1 MASQK
6 TTKKDLLKAEEQQQ
20 GSAVDRVTSLP
31 LLNSAFNLVSSA
43 YNYTKETHPCLSGV
57 CSVAETVA
65 AVAVGSMVGGAQPIL
80 NQLEPQIALVNEYA
94 CKGLDQLEENL
105 PFLQQPADKVIS
117 DTKQLVST
125 KVTSAMDAACEAKE
139 AMANKVTE
147 AVDLT
152 KNVVGDS
159 VKLTRSV
166 VTSTINSAVEAA
178 HGAKDLVTNKV
189 TEAVDLGKHMVED
202 SIAQT
207 KSAVAST
214 IVNAV
219 EAAQGAKDV
228 VTTKVTTKVTE
239 AVEAAQGAK
248 DLVTTKVTE
257 AVDLSKHMVEDS
269 IAQTKSAVASTI
281 VNAVEAAQGA
291 KDVVTNKVTEA
302 VDLSK
307 HMVEDSIAQTKS
319 AVASTIAS
327 AVEAAQ
333 GAKDMVTNKVTTKV
347 TEAVEAAQGA
357 KDLVTSKVTE
367 AVDLSKHMVEDSVAQ
382 TKSAVVSTIV
392 NAVEAAQGAK
402 DVVTNKVTTK
412 VTEAVDL
419 SKHMVEDSIAQT
431 KSAVASTITAAVEA
445 AQGAKDLVTNKVT
458 EAMDLTKGAVQDSVE
473 KTKSVVTSTVST
485 ALDAAYGTITS
496 KINTALEQGKEALQ
510 EGVEMTNSV
519 VTNSIS
525 KAKAVS
531 QAVGG
536 GVEAVLGMSE
546 DLVDHYLPMT
556 DEELGKLATSEGSGM
571 ASVEEQRQNKS
582 YFVRLGSLPNKVR
595 RRAYHLSLHKL
606 QRLRQSTQET
616 LSRLQLAIKLVQTCF
631 SLFPPVCS
639 LPAQLSRW
647 KLFLHALPAASHLGS
662 LLGGKHWCCSDCVCL
677 QSSSSSRSSHQI
689 ESVKGEVGQK
699 LLDGQEKLYQLWLD
713 WSLTQ
718 PKGNQVKTASQVE
731 VESRTL
737 TMLHIITRQL
747 QPVYENLK
755 ASIQGLPSNIQEA
768 VYQATRKIH
777 QLHRSFS
784 SAVSFQDLSS
794 TTLTQSQDWVAEA
807 RRSLDVLFEY
817 VTQNTPLNWVVG
829 PFRAVVNVPQ
839 GSRKQKKKDSVPP
852 IKSPVLD
859 KAASSK
865 EGVETP
871 KEPKGA
877 QEILV
882 EVCEL
887 LEKLGSRKQKKK
899 DSVPPIK
906 PPVLDKATS
915 SKEGAKTA
923 EEPKGAQEIL
933 GEGHEVLEKLEEKA
947 EKDTEVALPAKEVTT
962 KAPEEDL

>member
-20 GSAVDRVTSLP
+20 GSAVNRVTSLP

-65 AVAVGSMVGGAQPIL
+65 AVAVGSVVGGAQPIL

-125 KVTSAMDAACEAKE
+125 KVTSAMDAACEARE

-152 KNVVGDS
+152 KNAVGDS

-178 HGAKDLVTNKV
+178 HGAKDLVTTKV
-189 TEAVDLGKHMVED
+189 TEAVDLTKHVVED
-202 SIAQT
+202 SIEQT

-219 EAAQGAKDV
+219 EAAQGAKDLV
-228 VTTKVTTKVTE
+228 TSKVTTKVTEAVEAAQGAKDLVTNKVTTKVTE

-269 IAQTKSAVASTI
+269 IEQTKSAVTSTI
-281 VNAVEAAQGA
+281 VN
-291 KDVVTNKVTEA
+291 
-302 VDLSK
+302 
-307 HMVEDSIAQTKS
+307 
-319 AVASTIAS
+319 
-327 AVEAAQ
+327 
-333 GAKDMVTNKVTTKV
+333 
-347 TEAVEAAQGA
+347 AVEAAQGA

-367 AVDLSKHMVEDSVAQ
+367 AVDLMEGAKDLVTNKVTEAVDFSKHIVEDSVVR
-382 TKSAVVSTIV
+382 TKSAVASTIV

-402 DVVTNKVTTK
+402 DLVTNK

-419 SKHMVEDSIAQT
+419 SKHMVEDSVGRT
-431 KSAVASTITAAVEA
+431 KSAVASTISAAVEA

-473 KTKSVVTSTVST
+473 KTKSAVTSTVST

-546 DLVDHYLPMT
+546 DLVDNYLPMT
-556 DEELGKLATSEGSGM
+556 EEELGKLATSEGPGM
-571 ASVEEQRQNKS
+571 APVEEQRQNKS
-582 YFVRLGSLPNKVR
+582 YFVRLGSLSTKVR

-616 LSRLQLAIKLVQTCF
+616 LSRLQLAIKLVQTCL

-639 LPAQLSRW
+639 LPALLARW
-647 KLFLHALPAASHLGS
+647 KLFLHAPPAACHLGS
-662 LLGGKHWCCSDCVCL
+662 LPGREALVLLCVCL
-677 QSSSSSRSSHQI
+677 QSSSSSHFSYQI

-699 LLDGQEKLYQLWLD
+699 LLDGQEKLCQLWLD

-718 PKGNQVKTASQVE
+718 PKGNQVRTASQVE

-737 TMLHIITRQL
+737 TMLHIITQQL
-747 QPVYENLK
+747 QPIYENLK
-755 ASIQGLPSNIQEA
+755 ASIQGLPSNIQAA
-768 VYQATRKIH
+768 VHQATRNIH
-777 QLHRSFS
+777 KLHRSFA

-794 TTLTQSQDWVAEA
+794 TTLTRSQDRVAEA

-829 PFRAVVNVPQ
+829 PFRAVATMSQ
-839 GSRKQKKKDSVPP
+839 GSRKQQKKDSVPP
-852 IKSPVLD
+852 IKSPVL
-859 KAASSK
+859 
-865 EGVETP
+865 E
-871 KEPKGA
+871 
-877 QEILV
+877 
-882 EVCEL
+882 
-887 LEKLGSRKQKKK
+887 
-899 DSVPPIK
+899 
-906 PPVLDKATS
+906 KATS
-915 SKEGAKTA
+915 SKEGAETP
-923 EEPKGAQEIL
+923 EEPKGAHEIL
-933 GEGHEVLEKLEEKA
+933 GEEGEVLEKLEEKA
-947 EKDTEVALPAKEVTT
+947 EEDAEVALAAKEVKP

>member
-1 MASQK
+1 MATQK

-20 GSAVDRVTSLP
+20 ASAVNRVTSLP

-57 CSVAETVA
+57 CNVAETMA
-65 AVAVGSMVGGAQPIL
+65 AVAVGSVVGGAQPIL

-152 KNVVGDS
+152 KTVVGDS

-189 TEAVDLGKHMVED
+189 TEAVDLTKHVVED
-202 SIAQT
+202 SIEQT

-219 EAAQGAKDV
+219 EAAQGAKDL
-228 VTTKVTTKVTE
+228 VTSKVTTKVTE

-248 DLVTTKVTE
+248 DLVTNKVTE
-257 AVDLSKHMVEDS
+257 AVDLSKHVVEDS
-269 IAQTKSAVASTI
+269 IEQTKSAVASTVVNAVEAAQGAKDLVTTKVTEAVEGAKDLVTNKVTEAVDFSKHIVEDSVGRTKSAVASTI

-291 KDVVTNKVTEA
+291 KDLVTNKVTEA

-307 HMVEDSIAQTKS
+307 HMVEDSVGRTKS
-319 AVASTIAS
+319 AVASTIS
-327 AVEAAQ
+327 
-333 GAKDMVTNKVTTKV
+333 
-347 TEAVEAAQGA
+347 
-357 KDLVTSKVTE
+357 
-367 AVDLSKHMVEDSVAQ
+367 
-382 TKSAVVSTIV
+382 
-392 NAVEAAQGAK
+392 
-402 DVVTNKVTTK
+402 
-412 VTEAVDL
+412 
-419 SKHMVEDSIAQT
+419 
-431 KSAVASTITAAVEA
+431 AAVEA

-510 EGVEMTNSV
+510 EGVEMTNLV

-531 QAVGG
+531 QAVEG

-556 DEELGKLATSEGSGM
+556 EEELGKLATSEGSGM

-582 YFVRLGSLPNKVR
+582 YFVHLGSLSNKVQ

-606 QRLRQSTQET
+606 QHLRQRTQET
-616 LSRLQLAIKLVQTCF
+616 LSRLQLAIKL
-631 SLFPPVCS
+631 
-639 LPAQLSRW
+639 
-647 KLFLHALPAASHLGS
+647 
-662 LLGGKHWCCSDCVCL
+662 
-677 QSSSSSRSSHQI
+677 I

-718 PKGNQVKTASQVE
+718 PKGNQVRTASQVE

-737 TMLHIITRQL
+737 TMLHIITQQL
-747 QPVYENLK
+747 QPIYENLK
-755 ASIQGLPSNIQEA
+755 ASIQGLPSHIQEA
-768 VYQATRKIH
+768 VYQATRNIH
-777 QLHRSFS
+777 KLHKSFS

-794 TTLTQSQDWVAEA
+794 TTLTRSQDRVAEA
-807 RRSLDVLFEY
+807 RRSLDVLLEY
-817 VTQNTPLNWVVG
+817 VTQNTPLSWVVG
-829 PFRAVVNVPQ
+829 PFKAVAPVSQ
-839 GSRKQKKKDSVPP
+839 GSRKQKKEDL
-852 IKSPVLD
+852 VL
-859 KAASSK
+859 
-865 EGVETP
+865 E
-871 KEPKGA
+871 
-877 QEILV
+877 
-882 EVCEL
+882 
-887 LEKLGSRKQKKK
+887 
-899 DSVPPIK
+899 
-906 PPVLDKATS
+906 KATS
-915 SKEGAKTA
+915 SEEGAKTP
-923 EEPKGAQEIL
+923 EEPKGAHEIL
-933 GEGHEVLEKLEEKA
+933 GEGSEVLEKLEEKA
-947 EKDTEVALPAKEVTT
+947 EKDAEVALAAKEVKT

>member
-20 GSAVDRVTSLP
+20 GSAVNRVTSLP

-65 AVAVGSMVGGAQPIL
+65 AVAVGSVVGGAQPIL

-125 KVTSAMDAACEAKE
+125 KVTSAMDAACEARE

-152 KNVVGDS
+152 KNAVGDS

-178 HGAKDLVTNKV
+178 HGAKDLVTTKV
-189 TEAVDLGKHMVED
+189 TEAVDLTKHVVED
-202 SIAQT
+202 SIEQT

-219 EAAQGAKDV
+219 EAAQGAKDLV
-228 VTTKVTTKVTE
+228 TSKVTTKVTEAVEAAQGAKDLVTNKVTTKVTE

-269 IAQTKSAVASTI
+269 IEQTKSAVTSTIVNAVEAAQGAKDLVTSKVTTKVTEAVEAAQGAKDLVTTKVTEAVDLMEGAKDLVTNKVTEAVDFSKHIVEDSVVRTKSAVASTI

-291 KDVVTNKVTEA
+291 KDLVTNKVTEA

-307 HMVEDSIAQTKS
+307 HMVEDSVGRTKS
-319 AVASTIAS
+319 AVASTIS
-327 AVEAAQ
+327 
-333 GAKDMVTNKVTTKV
+333 
-347 TEAVEAAQGA
+347 
-357 KDLVTSKVTE
+357 
-367 AVDLSKHMVEDSVAQ
+367 
-382 TKSAVVSTIV
+382 
-392 NAVEAAQGAK
+392 
-402 DVVTNKVTTK
+402 
-412 VTEAVDL
+412 
-419 SKHMVEDSIAQT
+419 
-431 KSAVASTITAAVEA
+431 AAVEA

-473 KTKSVVTSTVST
+473 KTKSAVTSTVST

-546 DLVDHYLPMT
+546 DLVDNYLPMT
-556 DEELGKLATSEGSGM
+556 EEELGKLATSEGPGM
-571 ASVEEQRQNKS
+571 APVEEQRQNKS
-582 YFVRLGSLPNKVR
+582 YFVRLGSLSTKVR

-616 LSRLQLAIKLVQTCF
+616 LSRLQLAIKLVQTCL

-639 LPAQLSRW
+639 LPALLARW
-647 KLFLHALPAASHLGS
+647 KLFLHAPPAACHLGS
-662 LLGGKHWCCSDCVCL
+662 LPGREALVLLCVCL
-677 QSSSSSRSSHQI
+677 QSSSSSHFSYQI

-699 LLDGQEKLYQLWLD
+699 LLDGQEKLCQLWLD

-718 PKGNQVKTASQVE
+718 PKGNQVRTASQVE

-737 TMLHIITRQL
+737 TMLHIITQQL
-747 QPVYENLK
+747 QPIYENLK
-755 ASIQGLPSNIQEA
+755 ASIQGLPSNIQAA
-768 VYQATRKIH
+768 VHQATRNIH
-777 QLHRSFS
+777 KLHRSFA

-794 TTLTQSQDWVAEA
+794 TTLTRSQDRVAEA

-829 PFRAVVNVPQ
+829 PFRAVATMSQ
-839 GSRKQKKKDSVPP
+839 GSRKQQKKDSVPP
-852 IKSPVLD
+852 IKSPVL
-859 KAASSK
+859 
-865 EGVETP
+865 E
-871 KEPKGA
+871 
-877 QEILV
+877 
-882 EVCEL
+882 
-887 LEKLGSRKQKKK
+887 
-899 DSVPPIK
+899 
-906 PPVLDKATS
+906 KATS
-915 SKEGAKTA
+915 SKEGAETP
-923 EEPKGAQEIL
+923 EEPKGAHEIL
-933 GEGHEVLEKLEEKA
+933 GEEGEVLEKLEEKA
-947 EKDTEVALPAKEVTT
+947 EEDAEVALAAKEVKP

>member
-6 TTKKDLLKAEEQQQ
+6 TTRKDLLKAEEQQQ
-20 GSAVDRVTSLP
+20 GSAVNRVTSLP

-57 CSVAETVA
+57 CNVAETVA
-65 AVAVGSMVGGAQPIL
+65 AVAVGSVVGGAQPIL

-152 KNVVGDS
+152 KNAVGDS

-178 HGAKDLVTNKV
+178 HGAKDLVSNKV
-189 TEAVDLGKHMVED
+189 TEAVDLTKHMVED
-202 SIAQT
+202 SIEQTKSAVASTIVNAVEAAQGAKNIVATKVTTKVTEAVEAAQGAKDLVTTKVTEAVDLSKHMVEDSIEQTKSAVASTIVNAVEAAQGAKNIVATKVTTKVTEAVEAAQGAKDLVTTKVTEAVDLSKHMVEDSIEQT

-219 EAAQGAKDV
+219 EAAQGAKDLV
-228 VTTKVTTKVTE
+228 TTKVTEAVEGAKDLVTNKVTEAVDFSKHIVEDSVGRTKSAVASTIVNAVEAAQGAKNLVTTKVTTKVTE

-269 IAQTKSAVASTI
+269 V
-281 VNAVEAAQGA
+281 GR
-291 KDVVTNKVTEA
+291 
-302 VDLSK
+302 
-307 HMVEDSIAQTKS
+307 TKS
-319 AVASTIAS
+319 AVASTIA
-327 AVEAAQ
+327 
-333 GAKDMVTNKVTTKV
+333 
-347 TEAVEAAQGA
+347 
-357 KDLVTSKVTE
+357 
-367 AVDLSKHMVEDSVAQ
+367 
-382 TKSAVVSTIV
+382 
-392 NAVEAAQGAK
+392 
-402 DVVTNKVTTK
+402 
-412 VTEAVDL
+412 
-419 SKHMVEDSIAQT
+419 
-431 KSAVASTITAAVEA
+431 AAVEA

-473 KTKSVVTSTVST
+473 KTKSAVTSTVGT

-556 DEELGKLATSEGSGM
+556 EEELGKLATSEGSGM

-582 YFVRLGSLPNKVR
+582 YFVRLGSLSSEVR

-606 QRLRQSTQET
+606 QRLGQSTQET
-616 LSRLQLAIKLVQTCF
+616 LSWLQLAIEL
-631 SLFPPVCS
+631 
-639 LPAQLSRW
+639 
-647 KLFLHALPAASHLGS
+647 
-662 LLGGKHWCCSDCVCL
+662 
-677 QSSSSSRSSHQI
+677 I

-699 LLDGQEKLYQLWLD
+699 LLDGQERLCQLWLD

-718 PKGNQVKTASQVE
+718 PKGNQVRTASQVE

-737 TMLHIITRQL
+737 TMLHIITQQL
-747 QPVYENLK
+747 QPLYENLK

-768 VYQATRKIH
+768 VYQGTRNVHK
-777 QLHRSFS
+777 LHRSFS
-784 SAVSFQDLSS
+784 NAMSFQDLSS
-794 TTLTQSQDWVAEA
+794 TTLTRSQNRVAEA

-829 PFRAVVNVPQ
+829 PFRAVATVPQ
-839 GSRKQKKKDSVPP
+839 GSRKQQKKDSVPP
-852 IKSPVLD
+852 VKSPVL
-859 KAASSK
+859 
-865 EGVETP
+865 G
-871 KEPKGA
+871 
-877 QEILV
+877 
-882 EVCEL
+882 
-887 LEKLGSRKQKKK
+887 
-899 DSVPPIK
+899 
-906 PPVLDKATS
+906 KATS
-915 SKEGAKTA
+915 SKGGAETA
-923 EEPKGAQEIL
+923 EEPKGAHKIL
-933 GEGHEVLEKLEEKA
+933 GEGGEVLEKLEEKA
-947 EKDTEVALPAKEVTT
+947 EEDMEVALAAKEVKT
-962 KAPEEDL
+962 KAAEEDL

>member
-20 GSAVDRVTSLP
+20 GSAVNRVTSLP

-65 AVAVGSMVGGAQPIL
+65 AVAVGSVVGGAQPIL

-125 KVTSAMDAACEAKE
+125 KVTSAMDAACEARE

-152 KNVVGDS
+152 KNAVGDS

-178 HGAKDLVTNKV
+178 HGAKDLVTTKV
-189 TEAVDLGKHMVED
+189 TEAVDLTKHVVED
-202 SIAQT
+202 SIEQT

-219 EAAQGAKDV
+219 EAAQGAKDLV
-228 VTTKVTTKVTE
+228 TSKVTEAVEAAQGAKDLVTTKVTEAVDLSKHMVEDSIEQTKSAVTSTIVNAVEAAQGAKDLVTSKVTTKVTE

-269 IAQTKSAVASTI
+269 IEQTKSAVASTIVSAVEAAQGAKDLVTNKVTEAVEGAKDLVTNKVTEAVDFSKHIVEDSVVRTKSAVASTI

-291 KDVVTNKVTEA
+291 KDLVTNKVTEA

-307 HMVEDSIAQTKS
+307 HMVEDSVGRTKS
-319 AVASTIAS
+319 AVASTIS
-327 AVEAAQ
+327 
-333 GAKDMVTNKVTTKV
+333 
-347 TEAVEAAQGA
+347 
-357 KDLVTSKVTE
+357 
-367 AVDLSKHMVEDSVAQ
+367 
-382 TKSAVVSTIV
+382 
-392 NAVEAAQGAK
+392 
-402 DVVTNKVTTK
+402 
-412 VTEAVDL
+412 
-419 SKHMVEDSIAQT
+419 
-431 KSAVASTITAAVEA
+431 AAVEA

-473 KTKSVVTSTVST
+473 KTKSAVTSTVST

-546 DLVDHYLPMT
+546 DLVDNYLPMT
-556 DEELGKLATSEGSGM
+556 EEELGKLATSEGPGM
-571 ASVEEQRQNKS
+571 APVEEQRQNKS
-582 YFVRLGSLPNKVR
+582 YFVRLGSLSTKVR

-616 LSRLQLAIKLVQTCF
+616 LSRLQLAIKLVQTCL

-639 LPAQLSRW
+639 LPALLARW
-647 KLFLHALPAASHLGS
+647 KLFLHAPPAACHLGS
-662 LLGGKHWCCSDCVCL
+662 LPGREALVLLCVCL
-677 QSSSSSRSSHQI
+677 QSSSSSHFSYQI

-699 LLDGQEKLYQLWLD
+699 LLDGQEKLCQLWLD

-718 PKGNQVKTASQVE
+718 PKGNQVRTASQVE

-737 TMLHIITRQL
+737 TMLHIITQQL
-747 QPVYENLK
+747 QPIYENLK
-755 ASIQGLPSNIQEA
+755 ASIQGLPSNIQAA
-768 VYQATRKIH
+768 VHQATRNIH
-777 QLHRSFS
+777 KLHRSFA

-794 TTLTQSQDWVAEA
+794 TTLTRSQDRVAEA

-829 PFRAVVNVPQ
+829 PFRAVATMSQ
-839 GSRKQKKKDSVPP
+839 GSRKQQKKDSVPP
-852 IKSPVLD
+852 IKSPVL
-859 KAASSK
+859 
-865 EGVETP
+865 E
-871 KEPKGA
+871 
-877 QEILV
+877 
-882 EVCEL
+882 
-887 LEKLGSRKQKKK
+887 
-899 DSVPPIK
+899 
-906 PPVLDKATS
+906 KATS
-915 SKEGAKTA
+915 SKEGAETP
-923 EEPKGAQEIL
+923 EEPKGAHEIL
-933 GEGHEVLEKLEEKA
+933 GEEGEVLEKLEEKA
-947 EKDTEVALPAKEVTT
+947 EEDAEVALAAKEVKP